1 MQDKPDFIGHQKFLI
16 GDKNLPHD
24 IKNFIIEPKTASDQW
39 IKFTSERIGDWRAS
53 FRSTYIRWALTLNGL
68 HVAEASYR
76 SRTAEPRAFTIEAR
90 RSYGMEKIVAWNFS
104 TAAENHKQTIPMI
117 AAWGVID
124 LYSCLEEF
132 VFEFYKIYLNQ
143 YPDSILKGADFR
155 ELRKLRAQAAD
166 QDGDKEVWKVAWDA
180 RLEQWQRKRIYDGLH
195 KVFLAYMNI
204 AGLKT
209 PSSYRLSTIES
220 WSESIK
226 GFAELRNCFTHGVST
241 VTSELAEFSASPMN
255 MGFDF
260 KLGEKLDIKLRHLQF
275 IECFVDQLLT
285 ALNLSLL
292 ERAGYALPAR
302 G

>member
-1 MQDKPDFIGHQKFLI
+1 MRDKPDFIGHQKFLI
-16 GDKNLPHD
+16 GDANLPRD
-24 IKNFIIEPKTASDQW
+24 ITNFIIEPNTASDQW

-53 FRSTYIRWALTLNGL
+53 FRSTYIRWALTINGL

-76 SRTAEPRAFTIEAR
+76 SRAAEPKAFTIDAR
-90 RSYGMEKIVAWNFS
+90 RSNGMEKIVAWNFS

-132 VFEFYKIYLNQ
+132 VFEFYKIYLSQ
-143 YPDSILKGADFR
+143 HPDSILKGDDFR
-155 ELRKLRAQAAD
+155 ELRKLRAQAAG
-166 QDGDKEVWKVAWDA
+166 QDGDKEAWKVAWDA

-195 KVFLAYMNI
+195 KVFLAYINTS
-204 AGLKT
+204 GLKT
-209 PSSYRLSTIES
+209 PSNYRLSTIET
-220 WSESIK
+220 WSECIK
-226 GFAELRNCFTHGVST
+226 GFAALRNCFTHGVST
-241 VTSELAEFSASPMN
+241 VTSELADFSASPVN

-275 IECFVDQLLT
+275 IECFIDQLLT
-285 ALNLSLL
+285 ALNISLL
-292 ERAGYALPAR
+292 ERAGYTLPAR

>member
-1 MQDKPDFIGHQKFLI
+1 MQDKPDFIGHQKFSI
-16 GDKNLPHD
+16 GDKNLPRD
-24 IKNFIIEPKTASDQW
+24 ITNFIIEPKTASDQW

-53 FRSTYIRWALTLNGL
+53 FRSTYIRWALTINGL

-76 SRTAEPRAFTIEAR
+76 SRTEEPKAFTIDAR
-90 RSYGMEKIVAWNFS
+90 RSYGMEKIVGWNFS

-155 ELRKLRAQAAD
+155 ELRKLHTQAAD
-166 QDGDKEVWKVAWDA
+166 QEGGKEVWKVAWDA

-204 AGLKT
+204 SGLKT

-226 GFAELRNCFTHGVST
+226 GFAELRNCFTHGVGT